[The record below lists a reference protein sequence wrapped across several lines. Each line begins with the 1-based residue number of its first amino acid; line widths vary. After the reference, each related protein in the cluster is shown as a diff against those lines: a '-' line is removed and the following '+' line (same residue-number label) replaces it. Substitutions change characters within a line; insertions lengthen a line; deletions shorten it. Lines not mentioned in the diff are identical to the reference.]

1 MSMHVNGVEE
11 RVRTQG
17 SVSMTRASSQYIYS
31 IPTHLVGLY
40 PTACHVPLPIVTI
53 ASPSVYSPPLSSRV
67 EYSDRIES
75 GLSPC
80 INYSRGPALPCPCP
94 QLTRTRRP
102 SCL

>member
-17 SVSMTRASSQYIYS
+17 SVSMTRASSQYMYS
-31 IPTHLVGLY
+31 IPHLVGLY

-67 EYSDRIES
+67 GYSDRIES
-75 GLSPC
+75 GLFPC
-80 INYSRGPALPCPCP
+80 I
-94 QLTRTRRP
+94 
-102 SCL
+102 